1 MVIWI
6 SKLIFENLN
15 ICYTKLNVT
24 KVSLETISIWVS
36 IHGRCIK
43 AQQRLWFDYGTLVF
57 FSNLL
62 LGITALTESV
72 NHLEEKSQL
81 KIG

>member
-1 MVIWI
+1 MEGVL
-6 SKLIFENLN
+6 KHN
-15 ICYTKLNVT
+15 K
-24 KVSLETISIWVS
+24 
-36 IHGRCIK
+36 
-43 AQQRLWFDYGTLVF
+43 DYGLIMVLLFF